1 MNALPPKKQ
10 LQLVWPCISIKE
22 GRWAYWEVVA
32 FPRCGWPTQCML
44 LDMSHFKGNG
54 HSWSLDIA
62 VFRRYWY
69 VPWYSTW
76 TSYTNC
82 TFISS
87 AMYLSPM
94 YIILHNSCFSV
105 FQINIWYTQV
115 CTASF
120 TLQPGAQDCPRASGW
135 STAQGGQVWR
145 KAAGSEKC
153 LEGTGSISFS
163 SKNKSEV
170 KRTGSVKMGLITF
183 RYTPCKAPD
192 LCHAALVYWILTE
205 KQGH

>member
-22 GRWAYWEVVA
+22 GRWAYWEVVD

-44 LDMSHFKGNG
+44 LDMSHFKGND
-54 HSWSLDIA
+54 HSWRVDIA

-82 TFISS
+82 TFSSS

-120 TLQPGAQDCPRASGW
+120 TLQRGAQDCPRASGW
-135 STAQGGQVWR
+135 STAQGGQMWR

-153 LEGTGSISFS
+153 LELEVSPSAAKINLKS
-163 SKNKSEV
+163 SAQGQSRWV
-170 KRTGSVKMGLITF
+170 WSHF
-183 RYTPCKAPD
+183 D
-192 LCHAALVYWILTE
+192 ILPA
-205 KQGH
+205 GARPMSWVMLH